1 MSYYVCCVS
10 YNNDKCDR
18 STYTKEE
25 QGMRVIF
32 SYKNFKQYMG
42 GGAEVEGGWTIY
54 KITSPR
60 VFHVRIE
67 TSPEKTVI
75 PGIFIMSNI
84 CSFHSL
90 IIAILTKYKRTKCK
104 SFENTLGITGTNIY
118 KLDRRIFSR

>member
-42 GGAEVEGGWTIY
+42 GGRGGGGMDHLQNDFTSRISRKNWNKSRKNSNSGYIY
-54 KITSPR
+54 NEQ
-60 VFHVRIE
+60 HL
-67 TSPEKTVI
+67 
-75 PGIFIMSNI
+75 FI
-84 CSFHSL
+84 SL
-90 IIAILTKYKRTKCK
+90 TYYSYTYQVQK
-104 SFENTLGITGTNIY
+104 
-118 KLDRRIFSR
+118 DQM

>member
-42 GGAEVEGGWTIY
+42 GGAEVEGGEWTIY

-67 TSPEKTVI
+67 TSPEKTGI
-75 PGIFIMSNI
+75 PRIFVMSNM
-84 CSFHSL
+84 L
-90 IIAILTKYKRTKCK
+90 IATYQVQKDQMQKLRKHVGRHWHKYLQAR
-104 SFENTLGITGTNIY
+104 
-118 KLDRRIFSR
+118 

>member
-1 MSYYVCCVS
+1 MISAIGPPTPKKNRECGLFS
-10 YNNDKCDR
+10 HTKTSNN
-18 STYTKEE
+18 TW
-25 QGMRVIF
+25 
-32 SYKNFKQYMG
+32 

-54 KITSPR
+54 KMTSPR